1 MSRTLTEAFDE
12 LAEEVQPTDVGR
24 DLAGVAWRQGRRR
37 RLRSRAGRTAAVAAA
52 AAAAAAVVAVVVLG
66 APSALQQPVP
76 PAGDGATVGHPQRI
90 GRPLVPQLVRQL
102 PERGSALAGV
112 AFAAHELGVGLRGA
126 WYAVGQEGELWDLP
140 IQRFFL
146 AATVPA
152 ISPDGR
158 RIAYSDEPSG
168 RYVIRDVVTGQLTRF
183 PTVGAMQ
190 LSGADEAGEPA
201 APPYRTA
208 FQTPAYFS
216 PDGTRVAV
224 RAYAGKAA
232 APLLLV
238 LGDDGSLREVPL
250 AEELTLAGWLDDD
263 EILVLRPL
271 GLAVSGGAE
280 ALVPERL
287 TLDGRRTPLARLS
300 GEGAAVAAASLDQW
314 SPSLSPDRRALL
326 LAVDPT
332 GADAVGPEGPGRRI
346 ITFDLASGAQ
356 QTNTWTPADQAD
368 KPYAVGTPVEW
379 QDGTWVLPRL
389 EAEGLRLGPEG
400 VADPSRALV
409 VTDPRLHLTRLD
421 LADDALSGPTHT
433 SIWGTSVST
442 LSWRWPE
449 AGLVA
454 GGVGLV
460 VLLWLRRRH
469 RVRSRTQA
477 G

>member
-1 MSRTLTEAFDE
+1 MSRTLAEALDE
-12 LAEEVQPTDVGR
+12 LAEEVQSTDVGR

-52 AAAAAAVVAVVVLG
+52 AAAVVAVVVLG
-66 APSALQQPVP
+66 APSALRQPVP

-112 AFAAHELGVGLRGA
+112 AFAAQELDVGLRGA
-126 WYAVGQEGELWDLP
+126 WYAVGQGGELWDLP

-146 AATVPA
+146 LATVPA

-158 RIAYSDEPSG
+158 RIAYSDEPSE

-190 LSGADEAGEPA
+190 LSGADEAAEAA

-224 RAYAGKAA
+224 RTYAGKVG
-232 APLLLV
+232 APLVLV
-238 LGDDGSLREVPL
+238 LGTDGSLREVPM

-263 EILVLRPL
+263 ELLVLRPL
-271 GLAVSGGAE
+271 GRAGSGGAE

-300 GEGAAVAAASLDQW
+300 GEGAAVAAAALDQW

-326 LAVDPT
+326 LAVDAS
-332 GADAVGPEGPGRRI
+332 GRDAGPEGRGRRI

-368 KPYAVGTPVEW
+368 KPFAVGTPVEW

-409 VTDPRLHLTRLD
+409 VTDPRLRLTRLD
-421 LADDALSGPTHT
+421 LADDALSGPAHT

-460 VLLWLRRRH
+460 VLLWLRRRR
-469 RVRSRTQA
+469 RVRSRAQA